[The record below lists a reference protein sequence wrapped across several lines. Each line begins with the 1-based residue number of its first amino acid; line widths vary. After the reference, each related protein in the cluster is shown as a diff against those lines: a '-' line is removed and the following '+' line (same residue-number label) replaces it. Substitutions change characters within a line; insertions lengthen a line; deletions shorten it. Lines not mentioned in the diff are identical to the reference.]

1 MDKRYVVKIATTK
14 DIDDLVRMRFS
25 LQEHMSKTTPFLWK
39 LSPKRLSE
47 QVEFYR
53 KMMSNEDIRLL
64 VIYDEESKKNIGMA
78 FGWKLTNDQFIPNKS
93 GRIEDMWID
102 PAHRRKGLCK
112 SLLSELVQFFSAAGV
127 ASLTLQYVEGNH
139 EAEHIWTKLGFH
151 IVLRTANAS
160 LAEVEE
166 KCALS
171 ETQHPAS
178 QGFVPKNGPHL

>member
-1 MDKRYVVKIATTK
+1 MDKRYIVKIATTE

-25 LQEHMSKTTPFLWK
+25 LQEHMSRNNPFLWE

-47 QVEFYR
+47 QPEFYR

-64 VIYDEESKKNIGMA
+64 VIYDEESEKNIGMA
-78 FGWKLTNDQFIPNKS
+78 FGWKLTNDQFIPNNS

-112 SLLSELVQFFSAAGV
+112 SLLSDLVQFFAAAGV

-139 EAEHIWTKLGFH
+139 EAEHTWTKLGFH
-151 IVLRTANAS
+151 SVLRTANAS

-171 ETQHPAS
+171 ETQQPAA
-178 QGFVPKNGPHL
+178 QGFGPKGGPHL